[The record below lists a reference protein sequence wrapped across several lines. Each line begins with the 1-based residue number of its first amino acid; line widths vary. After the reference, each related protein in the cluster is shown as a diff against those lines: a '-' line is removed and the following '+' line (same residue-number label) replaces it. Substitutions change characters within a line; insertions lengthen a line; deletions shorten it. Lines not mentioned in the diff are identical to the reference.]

1 MVAQRAAT
9 EKAPPERGLAASP
22 MQGIARTVPTREASM
37 KEKSQDESEC
47 LKRAAE
53 ARRFARET
61 GDSLGDPSEEEME
74 S

>member
-1 MVAQRAAT
+1 MN
-9 EKAPPERGLAASP
+9 EKL
-22 MQGIARTVPTREASM
+22 
-37 KEKSQDESEC
+37 QDKSEC

-61 GDSLGDPSEEEME
+61 GDPAEKADLFSVELRWRLLAEPSEEEIE